1 MMTRADF
8 WCRVLGWVQI
18 VVGLAVAILVFTLWS
33 LLNEVFH
40 IGEVSV
46 AVFFK
51 WLAILVFALPPF
63 LSGVFTVFFAN
74 KVEQAR
80 QGHRG
85 QAHLP
90 LRSLMVLAGLW
101 SAGVVGLAGFSLP
114 PVSLFAILAL
124 ATVVFG
130 IGGAGWT
137 ADLLGKQENQ
147 V

>member
-8 WCRVLGWVQI
+8 WCRVIGWVQI
-18 VVGLAVAILVFTLWS
+18 ASGLAVAILVFSLWS
-33 LLNEVFH
+33 LLNEIFH

-51 WLAILVFALPPF
+51 WLVIVFFAAPPF
-63 LSGVFTVFFAN
+63 LSGVFTVLFAN
-74 KVEQAR
+74 NVEQAR
-80 QGHRG
+80 LGHRD
-85 QAHLP
+85 QAHWA

-124 ATVVFG
+124 ATVVIG

-147 V
+147 T